1 MGGKFCC
8 LTLVTPI
15 QDTPAPTCAER
26 DGRRLPG
33 EGRLCLGWV
42 HSSTLACREGWM
54 GTTLRLFL
62 NHAGNTLKEFVQ
74 KMYQQ
79 WLGYP
84 WETPGPELR
93 GSGAGGSRLPSSF
106 PGSCHQL

>member
-1 MGGKFCC
+1 
-8 LTLVTPI
+8 
-15 QDTPAPTCAER
+15 
-26 DGRRLPG
+26 
-33 EGRLCLGWV
+33 
-42 HSSTLACREGWM
+42 M
-54 GTTLRLFL
+54 GTMLRLFL
-62 NHAGNTLKEFVQ
+62 NHAGNSLKEFVQ

-84 WETPGPELR
+84 WETPGPELP